1 MSATSSQECLSP
13 VKVIV
18 PSGQTGSDHRGGVM
32 RHTDMQLNDCQ
43 IVGNDGQ
50 RIRRKSIEHDASKC

>member
-1 MSATSSQECLSP
+1 
-13 VKVIV
+13 
-18 PSGQTGSDHRGGVM
+18 M

-50 RIRRKSIEHDASKC
+50 RIRRKSIEHDESKR